1 MLARPSVAFAVGHNG
16 VGAKVV
22 IGKLDERS
30 TTVSGY
36 TGSVSGYASMEQ
48 DSKEEEVWRKPN
60 TGKQFRSAFAQE
72 LEMEEGATRGQSE
85 AIRGRDSMQATMSS
99 REPRVECVHGN
110 SDCAVCAVTDEQVEA
125 VRRENLRLKAQIERV
140 GSQFKHLHC
149 PPDQIERVQG
159 DEEKHAKLEAEVEQ
173 LTWKL
178 RKMEE
183 SRRVYEDAT
192 SQLGS
197 FLELVSSQ
205 LTVSGRWTG
214 LKCPHFFLVNLPFQ
228 IPAGQHIASSGR

>member
-1 MLARPSVAFAVGHNG
+1 MAFAVGHNG

-72 LEMEEGATRGQSE
+72 LEMEEGAARGQQSE